1 MKNKKLI
8 IAILIAV
15 AVLVV
20 GAAVLVIK
28 LMCNDDADNVNVN
41 VDETTQEPTTEEVVP
56 SHNDYVNTLNSK
68 NLYAEVKMGNGIEYD
83 LVKMQKIGSKY
94 YLFLPTGVDNTGL
107 VLWENYDSELYIDD
121 KIIISG
127 ERYELAAGTHTVKI
141 GDATSTLEVMMSA
154 NVPSIFIRTDSEMG
168 LSMLKGSKN
177 KELSGEIAFIGVNGK
192 VTSTVLER
200 INGRGNT
207 SWNAGMLFDKY
218 PFNIKLQDK
227 TNVFGMGNNKK
238 WCLIPQVFDE
248 SLIRNIL
255 SNDLANASGL
265 ENTPNAENTDVYFN
279 GEYIGTYLLS
289 QRVEMGKN
297 SLIPSDDGF
306 IVECELMERYD
317 WEENK
322 FITDRNQA
330 VIVKELNSEDPSM
343 VFEIRDYIQRVED
356 AIYSQDGYNSE
367 GEHYSDLIDVD
378 SFVKVYLINEFSMNL
393 DGGATSFFMYKTGD
407 GKLMAGPVWDFDWAY
422 GSYEYRDGVDLSK
435 GNSWYIRYKRMYDG
449 DDLAIMAKLCSHPEF
464 WEKVKAEWNNSFKD
478 YVSAQLE
485 GGSITSI
492 DEYMMKYQATAA
504 MNFTRYN
511 ILPTNYWGSSNTGN
525 TYVANIEFLKNYY
538 RNRIA
543 FLDSK
548 M

>member
-8 IAILIAV
+8 IAIVIAV
-15 AVLVV
+15 ALLAV
-20 GAAVLVIK
+20 GAAVLIIK
-28 LMCNDDADNVNVN
+28 KSRNNATNVNVN
-41 VDETTQEPTTEEVVP
+41 SDETTEEVP
-56 SHNDYVNTLNSK
+56 SHNDYVTTLKSK
-68 NLYAEVKMGNGIEYD
+68 NLYAEVGMGNGIEYD

-94 YLFLPTGVDNTGL
+94 YLFLPSGVDNTRL
-107 VLWENYDSELYIDD
+107 VIWENYDVDVYMDD
-121 KIIISG
+121 KIIVNG
-127 ERYELAAGTHTVKI
+127 DRYELTVGKHTVKI
-141 GDATSTLEVMMSA
+141 GGETATLEVMLSA
-154 NVPSIFIRTDSEMG
+154 NVPSIFIKSDNEMG
-168 LSMLKGSKN
+168 LSMLKTSKD
-177 KELSGEIAFIGVNGK
+177 KELSGEMAFVDTEGR
-192 VTSTVLER
+192 VTSVAMES
-200 INGRGNT
+200 IKGRGNT
-207 SWNAGMLFDKY
+207 SWNAGRLFDKY

-238 WCLIPQVFDE
+238 WCIIPQVFDE
-248 SLIRNIL
+248 SLIRNVL
-255 SNDLANASGL
+255 SNDLADASGL

-297 SLIPSDDGF
+297 SLIPSQDGF
-306 IVECELMERYD
+306 LVECELMERYD
-317 WEENK
+317 AEENK

-343 VFEIRDYIQRVED
+343 VFEIQDYIQRVED
-356 AIYSQDGYNSE
+356 AIYSPDGYNSD

-393 DGGATSFFMYKTGD
+393 DGGATSFYMYKTGD

-422 GSYEYRDGVDLSK
+422 GSYAHRDGVDLSK
-435 GNSWYIRYKRMYDG
+435 GNSWYIRYKKMYDG

-464 WEKVKAEWNNSFKD
+464 WEKVKAEWNDSFKD
-478 YVSAQLE
+478 HVSAQLE
-485 GGSITSI
+485 TI
-492 DEYMMKYQATAA
+492 DEYMAKYQATAA
-504 MNFTRYN
+504 MNFTRYD
-511 ILPTNYWGSSNTGN
+511 ILPTHEWGSSNTGS
-525 TYVANIEFLKNYY
+525 TYAANIEFLKNYY